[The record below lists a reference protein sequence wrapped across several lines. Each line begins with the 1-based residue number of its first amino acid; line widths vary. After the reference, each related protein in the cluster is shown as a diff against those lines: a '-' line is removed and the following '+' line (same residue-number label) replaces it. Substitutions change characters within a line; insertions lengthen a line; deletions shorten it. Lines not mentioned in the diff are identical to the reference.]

1 MRLKVKPIQ
10 LKHKKEKKRNAQ
22 ENNLFWECF
31 HSPHPYSSKIHAVE
45 IVPQTS
51 SFLQLL
57 SVQHKVTVSAAE
69 GTQRLN
75 PQGLVYSLIV
85 TLDRKP
91 TFFQALRATSWEPQ
105 ENPFLFLNKNTHSS
119 PPSSIVLWPLE
130 EEKVSEKE
138 SGVMSVGKER
148 KFRK

>member
-1 MRLKVKPIQ
+1 MKSINSYARDLSILFLLAPRGRCPS
-10 LKHKKEKKRNAQ
+10 HK
-22 ENNLFWECF
+22 F
-31 HSPHPYSSKIHAVE
+31 HSAKDPVISNPGGKPHPYSSKIHAVE

-57 SVQHKVTVSAAE
+57 SVQHKVTVSGAE

-91 TFFQALRATSWEPQ
+91 TFFQALRATS
-105 ENPFLFLNKNTHSS
+105 
-119 PPSSIVLWPLE
+119 
-130 EEKVSEKE
+130 
-138 SGVMSVGKER
+138 
-148 KFRK
+148 